1 MRPRDAY
8 AEPYRIKMVEPIHLP
23 QPEERRRLLREA
35 GYNVFNLRSEDVYID
50 LLTDSG
56 TSAMSDRQWA
66 ALMTGDE
73 AYAGSRSFLELE
85 AAVRD
90 VMGYRFVVPTHQGR
104 AAENILMTALV
115 KEGDLVLGNAHF
127 DTTEGHILLRKA
139 RPVNLLAEEGYDP
152 AAEAPFKGNIDLV
165 KLEAALKEHAGS
177 ERGDTAAAGK
187 VPFVLMTV
195 TCNNNGGQPVS
206 MANIRATSALCRRF
220 GVPLYFDAARFAE
233 NAYFIREREMGYSG
247 RSVADIS
254 REMFSYGDGCTM
266 SAKKDGLV
274 NIGGF
279 LALNDEQLYQ
289 TAVQWEIVYEGF
301 RTYGGMAG
309 RDLAALAVGLREVL
323 DHDYLEN
330 RLGQTAYLA
339 EGLRAAG
346 VPTVRPAGGHG
357 VYVDAKVLLR
367 HIPQPEFPGQ
377 RLVAELYLEGGVRA
391 VELGTAAFAHRD
403 PETGAMV
410 YPRMELVR
418 LAIPRRVYTD
428 RHMDFVVRTF
438 KRIVARKESLTG
450 LSMVYEAPVLRHFT
464 ARYEP
469 VEPTATGTW

>member
-1 MRPRDAY
+1 MDYSERGRSVRPRDTY
-8 AEPYRIKMVEPIHLP
+8 AEPFRIKMVEPIRLP
-23 QPEERRRLLREA
+23 APEERRRRMREA

-73 AYAGSRSFLELE
+73 AYAGSRSFFELE
-85 AAVRD
+85 SAVRD

-115 KEGDLVLGNAHF
+115 KEGDMVLGNAHF
-127 DTTEGHILLRKA
+127 DTTEGHIMLRKA
-139 RPVNLLAEEGYDP
+139 TPVNLLTEEGYDP
-152 AAEAPFKGNIDLV
+152 AAEAPFKGDIDLV
-165 KLEAALKEHAGS
+165 KLEAALKEYGG
-177 ERGDTAAAGK
+177 R
-187 VPFVLMTV
+187 VPFVLLTV

-206 MANIRATSALCRRF
+206 MANIRATSELCRRY

-233 NAYFIREREMGYSG
+233 NAYFIREREPGYGG

-254 REMFSYGDGCTM
+254 REMFSYGEGCTM

-279 LALNDEQLYQ
+279 LAMNDEGFYQ

-309 RDLAALAVGLREVL
+309 RDLAALAVGLREVEDL
-323 DHDYLEN
+323 DYLEN
-330 RLGQTAYLA
+330 RVGQAAYLA
-339 EGLRAAG
+339 QGLWAAG

-357 VYVDAKVLLR
+357 VYVDAKAFLP
-367 HIPQPEFPGQ
+367 HIPQPQFPGQ
-377 RLVAELYLEGGVRA
+377 RLVVELYLEGAVRA

-403 PETGAMV
+403 PETGEMV

-428 RHMDFVVRTF
+428 RHMDFVVHTF
-438 KRIVARKESLTG
+438 ERIAARKASLTG
-450 LSMVYEAPVLRHFT
+450 LKMVYEAPVLRHFT
-464 ARYEP
+464 ARYEDLS
-469 VEPTATGTW
+469 

>member
-1 MRPRDAY
+1 M
-8 AEPYRIKMVEPIHLP
+8 
-23 QPEERRRLLREA
+23 REA

-73 AYAGSRSFLELE
+73 AYAGSRSFFELE
-85 AAVRD
+85 SAVRD

-115 KEGDLVLGNAHF
+115 KEGDMVLGNAHF
-127 DTTEGHILLRKA
+127 DTTEGHIMLRKA
-139 RPVNLLAEEGYDP
+139 TPVNLLTEEGYDP
-152 AAEAPFKGNIDLV
+152 AAEAPFKGDIDLV
-165 KLEAALKEHAGS
+165 KLEAALKEYGG
-177 ERGDTAAAGK
+177 R
-187 VPFVLMTV
+187 VPFVLLTV

-206 MANIRATSALCRRF
+206 MANIRATSELCRRY

-233 NAYFIREREMGYSG
+233 NAYFIREREPGYGG

-254 REMFSYGDGCTM
+254 REMFSYGEGCTM

-279 LALNDEQLYQ
+279 LAMNDEGFYQ

-309 RDLAALAVGLREVL
+309 RDLAALAVGLREVEDL
-323 DHDYLEN
+323 DYLEN
-330 RLGQTAYLA
+330 RVGQAAYLA
-339 EGLRAAG
+339 QGLWAAG

-357 VYVDAKVLLR
+357 VYVDAKAFLP
-367 HIPQPEFPGQ
+367 HIPQPQFPGQ
-377 RLVAELYLEGGVRA
+377 RLVVELYLEGAVRA

-403 PETGAMV
+403 PETGEMV

-428 RHMDFVVRTF
+428 RHMDFVVHTF
-438 KRIVARKESLTG
+438 ERIAARKASLTG
-450 LSMVYEAPVLRHFT
+450 LKMVYEAPVLRHFT
-464 ARYEP
+464 ARYEDLS
-469 VEPTATGTW
+469 